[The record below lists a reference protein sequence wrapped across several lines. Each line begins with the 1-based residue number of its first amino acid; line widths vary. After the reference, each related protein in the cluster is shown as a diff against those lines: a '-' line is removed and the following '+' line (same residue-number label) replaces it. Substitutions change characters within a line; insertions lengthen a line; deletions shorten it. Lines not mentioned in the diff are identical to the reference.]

1 MKGRAVARRYAKA
14 LIDLAGRDDRLEE
27 IGAQLLQHRDLLG
40 MNAALQ
46 RVLYNP
52 GVSTEVKAGI
62 LAQILE
68 RTQPA
73 PLLRRFLL
81 LLVEKDRLRQ
91 FDLICEHYE
100 HLANERLRRV
110 VARVT
115 TAVELDPSQRQ
126 AVMQKLRRMTQKDV
140 MLETQVD
147 PAILGGLI
155 VRIDHVI
162 LDGSLQGQLTRL
174 RQELI
179 GG

>member
-1 MKGRAVARRYAKA
+1 VARRYAKA
-14 LIDLAGRDDRLEE
+14 LIDLAGRDNRLEE
-27 IGAQLLQHRDLLG
+27 IGAQLRQQRDLLDT
-40 MNAALQ
+40 NAELQ

-52 GVSTEVKAGI
+52 GVNATIKAGI

-68 RTQPA
+68 RTQAA
-73 PLLRRFLL
+73 PLVRSFIL

-110 VARVT
+110 VAQVT
-115 TAVELDPSQRQ
+115 TAVELDTSQRQ
-126 AVMQKLRRMTQKDV
+126 AMLQKLTRLTQKDV
-140 MLETQVD
+140 MLETEVD
-147 PAILGGLI
+147 PSILGGI
-155 VRIDHVI
+155 VVRIDHVI
-162 LDGSLQGQLTRL
+162 VDGSLQGQLSRL

>member
-1 MKGRAVARRYAKA
+1 LKGRAVARRYAKA

-27 IGAQLLQHRDLLG
+27 IGAQLRQHRELLDT
-40 MNAALQ
+40 NAELQ
-46 RVLYNP
+46 RILYNP
-52 GVSTEVKAGI
+52 GINTEVKTGI
-62 LAQILE
+62 LERILE

-73 PLLRRFLL
+73 PLLRSFML

-100 HLANERLRRV
+100 HMANERLRRV

-115 TAVELDPSQRQ
+115 TAVELDGSQRQ
-126 AVMQKLRRMTQKDV
+126 AVMQKLTRLTQKEV

-147 PAILGGLI
+147 PAILGGLV